1 MYNLLDD
8 YKDINDI
15 KKMTFKQKLQLADEI
30 RKFLIEKVSKTGGH
44 LASNLGVV
52 ELTICILDAFDF
64 NRDKII
70 WDVGHQSYVYKILT
84 GRKNAFDT
92 LRQFGGMSG
101 FPKCC
106 ESKYDFFQT
115 GHSSTSISAALGMAR
130 ARDIQKKN
138 YNVIAVIGDGALTGG
153 MALEALNDVGYRKT
167 KLIIILND
175 NQMSIAKNVGG
186 VSKYLNKLRID
197 PKYNKLKKDVENLL
211 KRIPNIGKEM
221 AKYLE
226 KIKNGIK
233 QMVVPGMFFED
244 IGIKYLGPIDG
255 YDIKELIK
263 VLTMAKKVNGPV
275 VIHVITKKG
284 KGYKFA
290 EKNPGKFHGIGPF
303 NFVNGEVAVSSVET
317 YSKVFGNDLVK
328 LAEKQD
334 NIVAITAAMRDGT
347 GLKKFSERFP
357 ERFFDV
363 GIAEQHGVTLS
374 AGMAKAGMRPVFAVY
389 STFLQRAYDQLIHDV
404 CIQKLPVIL
413 AIDRAGI
420 VGADGETH
428 QGVFDLSYLTQ
439 MPNMTVMCPKCTD
452 EIYGML
458 EFALKQKSAVAIRY
472 PRGGD
477 IVSLDPIKKFEM
489 GKWEKIEG
497 NGKIALIA
505 EGKMLQYAVLARR
518 KLLNNGVNVIL
529 INACFAKPIDKFMIN
544 ELVNNNV
551 DIVTVEDNI
560 LRGGMGSY
568 ILEYINTLDNKTR
581 VLNLGFKDEF
591 VPHGKP
597 ELLYKLYG
605 LDADGITK
613 NILKFVNK
621 GVNYVS

>member
-1 MYNLLDD
+1 MYSLLDN
-8 YKDINDI
+8 YKNIDDI
-15 KKMTFKQKLQLADEI
+15 KKMTFKQKSKLAKEI
-30 RKFLIEKVSKTGGH
+30 RKFLIDKVSKTGGH
-44 LASNLGVV
+44 LASNLGIV
-52 ELTICILDAFDF
+52 ELTMCILDVFDF
-64 NRDKII
+64 NKDKII

-84 GRKNAFDT
+84 GRKNGFDS
-92 LRQFGGMSG
+92 LRQFGGISG
-101 FPKCC
+101 FPRCC

-130 ARDIQKKN
+130 ARDIKN
-138 YNVIAVIGDGALTGG
+138 EKYNVIAVIGDGALTGG

-167 KLIIILND
+167 RLIIVLND

-197 PKYNKLKKDVENLL
+197 PKYNKFKQDVENLL
-211 KRIPNIGKEM
+211 MRIPNIGKGM

-226 KIKNGIK
+226 KLKNGVK

-244 IGIKYLGPIDG
+244 IGLKYLGPIDG
-255 YDIKELIK
+255 YDIEELTK
-263 VLTMAKKVNGPV
+263 VLDLAKKIDGPV

-290 EKNPGKFHGIGPF
+290 ENNPGKFHGIGPF
-303 NFVNGEVAVSSVET
+303 NCINGEIAVSSIET
-317 YSKVFGNDLVK
+317 YSQSFGNRLAE
-328 LAEKQD
+328 LAEKNKD
-334 NIVAITAAMRDGT
+334 IVAITAAMRDGT
-347 GLKKFSERFP
+347 GLKKFSEKFP

-363 GIAEQHGVTLS
+363 GIAEQHGVTLA

-389 STFLQRAYDQLIHDV
+389 STFLQRAYDQVIHDV
-404 CIQKLPVIL
+404 CIQKLPVVF
-413 AIDRAGI
+413 AVDRAGI

-428 QGVFDLSYLTQ
+428 QGIFDLSYLTQ

-452 EIYGML
+452 EMNNML
-458 EFALKQKSAVAIRY
+458 KFALNQHSAVAIRY

-477 IVSLDPIKKFEM
+477 IVALKPIEKFEI

-497 NGKIALIA
+497 NGNIAVIA

-518 KLLNNGVNVIL
+518 KLLKEGIDVIV
-529 INACFAKPIDKFMIN
+529 INACFAKPIDRSMIC
-544 ELVNNNV
+544 ELLDKNI

-568 ILEYINTLDNKTR
+568 ILEYINTLDNKVR
-581 VLNLGFKDEF
+581 VLNLGLKDEF

-597 ELLYKLYG
+597 ELFYKLYG
-605 LDADGITK
+605 LDTEGIK
-613 NILKFVNK
+613 NNILEFVNK
-621 GVNYVS
+621 GVNYVR